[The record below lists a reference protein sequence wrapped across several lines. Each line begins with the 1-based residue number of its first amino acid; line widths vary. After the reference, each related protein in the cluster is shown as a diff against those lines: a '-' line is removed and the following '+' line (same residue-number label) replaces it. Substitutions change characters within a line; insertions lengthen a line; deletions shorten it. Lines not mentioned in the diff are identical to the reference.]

1 MAKETIKSED
11 ISDLFTQE
19 GIQKLKK
26 GMLLRFD
33 HEGSPTELII
43 TYINKKSGKVRARQA
58 TTYEPKDVILDEK
71 Q

>member
-1 MAKETIKSED
+1 VPKAIINYED
-11 ISDLFTQE
+11 ISDLFTIE

-33 HEGSPTELII
+33 YEGSPTELII
-43 TYINKKSGKVRARQA
+43 TSINKKSGKVLARHA
-58 TTYEPKDVILDEK
+58 TTYEPKDVTVEGK